1 MTSFATFDRSEFP
14 KVKVTFSENITD
26 RNDFEKFLSEWL
38 ELYDNCKYFEFVFD
52 TINVGLINPKYSI
65 MMSLF
70 IKELKKR
77 DIQYLTKSEIY
88 VYNKFTK
95 YLLDL
100 IFNLQKPVAPVHIY
114 YDDEEIIIN
123 P

>member
-26 RNDFEKFLSEWL
+26 RNDFEKFLCEWL

-114 YDDEEIIIN
+114 YDDEIIIIN

>member
-1 MTSFATFDRSEFP
+1 
-14 KVKVTFSENITD
+14 
-26 RNDFEKFLSEWL
+26 
-38 ELYDNCKYFEFVFD
+38 VFD

-100 IFNLQKPVAPVHIY
+100 IFNLQKPVAPVHIH
-114 YDDEEIIIN
+114 YDDEIIIIN

>member
-14 KVKVTFSENITD
+14 KVKVTFSENIID

-100 IFNLQKPVAPVHIY
+100 IFNLQKPVAPVHIH
-114 YDDEEIIIN
+114 YDDEIIIIN

>member
-1 MTSFATFDRSEFP
+1 MTSFATFDMSEFP
-14 KVKVTFSENITD
+14 KVKVTFSENIID

-38 ELYDNCKYFEFVFD
+38 ELYDNREYFEFVFD

-100 IFNLQKPVAPVHIY
+100 IFNLQKPVAPVHIH
-114 YDDEEIIIN
+114 YDDEIIIIN

>member
-14 KVKVTFSENITD
+14 KVKVAFSENIRD

-100 IFNLQKPVAPVHIY
+100 IFNLQKPVAPVHIH
-114 YDDEEIIIN
+114 YDDEIIIIN

>member
-1 MTSFATFDRSEFP
+1 MASFATFDRSEFP
-14 KVKVTFSENITD
+14 KVKVIFSENITD
-26 RNDFEKFLSEWL
+26 RNDFENFLSEWL
-38 ELYDNCKYFEFVFD
+38 QLYDDCKYFSFVFD
-52 TINVGLINPKYSI
+52 TRNVSNINPKYSI